1 MGNIRHKWLASWMI
15 TEMKKKIYIYK
26 FKNNS
31 TRAVQDQ
38 GRISN
43 QK

>member
-1 MGNIRHKWLASWMI
+1 M
-15 TEMKKKIYIYK
+15 YIYK

-43 QK
+43 QKIERGRGKNSEEELAAS